1 MKLVFGLS
9 VGLCLLAGLVSAVAR
24 SVELDWN
31 ASSSPDVAGYNVY
44 YGTTSGNYSHK
55 VDAGNAVSVTISNLN
70 AGATYFFAA
79 TAYDTNGN
87 ESAYSS
93 EVSFIV
99 PGLLTM
105 SRGAA
110 ALTQSLGLPAAP
122 VMQFPVEPGHWYEV
136 QATTDFHTWTTIWQT
151 GVAVSNVWLQFSD
164 PDARLFQSRFYRLVL
179 H

>member
-1 MKLVFGLS
+1 MKYLVSAWAALFW
-9 VGLCLLAGLVSAVAR
+9 LAGLANATAR
-24 SVELDWN
+24 NVELDWN
-31 ASSSPDVAGYNVY
+31 ASSSPNVAGYHVY

-55 VDAGNAVSVTISNLN
+55 VDAGDAISVTISNLT

-99 PGLLTM
+99 PGILTM
-105 SRGAA
+105 SQAA
-110 ALTQSLGLPAAP
+110 PPASQSLGLPAAP
-122 VMQFPVEPGHWYEV
+122 LIQFPVEPGHWYEV
-136 QATTDFHTWTTIWQT
+136 QATTDFNTWTTIWQT
-151 GVAVSNVWLQFSD
+151 SVAVSNVWLQFSD
-164 PDARLFQSRFYRLVL
+164 PDARLFPSRFYRLVL

>member
-9 VGLCLLAGLVSAVAR
+9 VGLCLLASLVSAVAR